1 MLPARVCDALT
12 PVEESL
18 TNDPTPDASGR
29 RSLPGVGLSLVP
41 VLSLVTLLAVVIGGL
56 DGGGHIPLV
65 LGTAIAAVVAGF
77 GLGMPWKQ
85 VEAGMV
91 KGIAG
96 GLPAVLVLLVVGM
109 LVGVWIAAGV
119 VPLLIHYGLMVLA
132 PGWFLVAG
140 CIICAVVALATGSSW
155 STAATVGLALVGVGQ
170 ALGVHPGMT
179 AGAIVS
185 GAYFGDKMSPLSDT
199 TNLAPA
205 AAGAELFEHIQHMLW
220 TTIPAMV
227 LALIGFAVMGLGQG
241 DGGTNGADLDAI
253 STGISKAFVLSP
265 VLLVAPVAVLGLVIR
280 RVPALP
286 ALMVGTLVA
295 ALLAVVVQG
304 ASVADVLS
312 ASMGGYTSETGV
324 ASVDK
329 LLSRGGMGSM
339 LETVALIVCALA
351 FAGVMEASGMLDSLA
366 RAVLRWASGTGG
378 LVVATAASAVGLNV
392 LASDQYI
399 AIIVPGRMYRTAF
412 LERRL
417 HPKNLSRVLED
428 AGTMTSA
435 LVPWNTCGAY
445 MAGVLGVATTAYAP
459 FALVNLLTPLLTIAY
474 GFTGFSIHTLDEDDA
489 RERLTG
495 LSTR

>member
-1 MLPARVCDALT
+1 
-12 PVEESL
+12 
-18 TNDPTPDASGR
+18 
-29 RSLPGVGLSLVP
+29 
-41 VLSLVTLLAVVIGGL
+41 VLSLVALLAVVIAGL
-56 DGGGHIPLV
+56 GGGGHIPLV
-65 LGTAIAAVVAGF
+65 LATAIAAMVAAW
-77 GLGMPWKQ
+77 GLKMPWKQ
-85 VEAGMV
+85 IEAGMV

-96 GLPAVLVLLVVGM
+96 GLPAVLILLVVGM

-132 PGWFLVAG
+132 PEWFLVASVV
-140 CIICAVVALATGSSW
+140 ICSVVAVATGSSW

-170 ALGVHPGMT
+170 ALGVDPGMT

-205 AAGAELFEHIQHMLW
+205 AAGAELFEHIRHMLW
-220 TTIPAMV
+220 TTVPAFV

-241 DGGTNGADLDAI
+241 EGATDAAQLDTISDGIHD
-253 STGISKAFVLSP
+253 AFVLSP
-265 VLLVAPVAVLGLVIR
+265 VLLLPPVLVLGLVIW

-286 ALMVGTLVA
+286 ALLAGTVVA
-295 ALLAVVVQG
+295 AILAVVMQG
-304 ASVADVLS
+304 VSPAAVLS
-312 ASMGGYTSETGV
+312 VSMEGYDSTTGV
-324 ASVDK
+324 EAVDT

-339 LETVALIVCALA
+339 LETIALIVCALA

-366 RAVLRWASGTGG
+366 RAVLRVAHGSGG
-378 LVVATAASAVGLNV
+378 LIVATAASALGLNV

-428 AGTMTSA
+428 TGTMTSA

-445 MAGVLGVATTAYAP
+445 MASVLGVATTVYAP
-459 FALVNLLTPLLTIAY
+459 FALINLLPPIFSVVY
-474 GFTGFSIHTLDEDDA
+474 GFTGFSIETLDEADA
-489 RERLTG
+489 QQRLAAG
-495 LSTR
+495 G

>member
-1 MLPARVCDALT
+1 MTVEPDSEPSAPRPLPSVALSLT
-12 PVEESL
+12 PV
-18 TNDPTPDASGR
+18 
-29 RSLPGVGLSLVP
+29 VSLVA
-41 VLSLVTLLAVVIGGL
+41 LLTVVIGWL

-65 LGTAIAAVVAGF
+65 LGAAVAAAVATWGIR
-77 GLGMPWKQ
+77 LPWKQ
-85 VEAGMV
+85 VERGMV

-96 GLPAVLVLLVVGM
+96 GLPAILVLLVVGM

-132 PGWFLVAG
+132 PGWFLVAA

-170 ALGVHPGMT
+170 ALGVDVGMT

-185 GAYFGDKMSPLSDT
+185 GSYFGDKMSPLSDT

-220 TTIPAMV
+220 TTIPAMII
-227 LALIGFAVMGLGQG
+227 ALLGFALLGAGQG
-241 DGGTNGADLDAI
+241 ETISNGAELEAI
-253 STGISKAFVLSP
+253 AGGISGAFNLSP
-265 VLLVAPVAVLGLVIR
+265 VLLLPPVVVLGLVIR

-286 ALMVGTLVA
+286 ALMAGTLVA
-295 ALLAVVVQG
+295 AVLAVVVQG
-304 ASVADVLS
+304 TSVADVLS
-312 ASMGGYTSETGV
+312 ASMAGYTADTGV
-324 ASVDK
+324 AAVDK

-351 FAGVMEASGMLDSLA
+351 FAGIMEGSGMLDSLA
-366 RAVLRWASGTGG
+366 RAVLRWARGTGG
-378 LVVATAASAVGLNV
+378 LVVATAASAMGLNV

-428 AGTMTSA
+428 AGTMTSP

-459 FALVNLLTPLLTIAY
+459 FALVNLLTPLLTLIY
-474 GFTGFSIHTLDEDDA
+474 GFVGFSIHTLDASEATA
-489 RERLTG
+489 RLRG
-495 LSTR
+495 VAAD

>member
-1 MLPARVCDALT
+1 MASPPHEADDWIR
-12 PVEESL
+12 
-18 TNDPTPDASGR
+18 PTPS
-29 RSLPGVGLSLVP
+29 VGLSLLP
-41 VLSLVTLLAVVIGGL
+41 VVALVALLAAVIGGMG
-56 DGGGHIPLV
+56 GGGHIPLV
-65 LGTAIAAVVAGF
+65 LATAVAGAVAAW
-77 GLGMPWKQ
+77 GLKMPWPRI
-85 VEAGMV
+85 EAGMV
-91 KGIAG
+91 RGISG
-96 GLPAVLVLLVVGM
+96 GLHAVLVLLVVGM

-132 PGWFLVAG
+132 PGWFLVAS

-155 STAATVGLALVGVGQ
+155 STAATVGLALVGVGE
-170 ALGVHPGMT
+170 ALGVHAGMT

-185 GAYFGDKMSPLSDT
+185 GSYFGDKMSPLSDT

-220 TTIPAMV
+220 TTVPALLV
-227 LALIGFAVMGLGQG
+227 SLVAFGVMGFG
-241 DGGTNGADLDAI
+241 DRASTGGGGDLDAI
-253 STGISKAFVLSP
+253 STGISTAFSLSP
-265 VLLVAPVAVLGLVIR
+265 VLLLPPVVVLGLVFR

-286 ALMVGTLVA
+286 ALLAGTLVA
-295 ALLAVVVQG
+295 AVLAVVVQG
-304 ASVADVLS
+304 AAVADVVS
-312 ASMGGYTSETGV
+312 ASMGGYSSDTGV

-339 LETVALIVCALA
+339 LETIALIVSALA

-366 RAVLRWASGTGG
+366 RAVLSRAKGSGG
-378 LVVATAASAVGLNV
+378 LVLATAASAMGLNV

-428 AGTMTSA
+428 AGTMTSP

-445 MAGVLGVATTAYAP
+445 MSGVLGVATVAYAP
-459 FALVNLLTPLLTIAY
+459 FALMNLLTPLLTIVY
-474 GFTGFSIHTLDEDDA
+474 GFTRFSIEEVSEAEA
-489 RERLTG
+489 RRRLG
-495 LSTR
+495 LAGEGSA

>member
-1 MLPARVCDALT
+1 MTADPNTNPAAERT
-12 PVEESL
+12 
-18 TNDPTPDASGR
+18 
-29 RSLPGVGLSLVP
+29 LPGVGLSLVP
-41 VLSLVTLLAVVIGGL
+41 VISLVALLALVIGGL

-65 LGTAIAAVVAGF
+65 VGTAIAAAVAGW
-77 GLGMPWKQ
+77 GLKMPWKGI
-85 VEAGMV
+85 EAGMV
-91 KGIAG
+91 KGISG

-132 PGWFLVAG
+132 PGWFLVAA

-170 ALGVHPGMT
+170 ALGVHPGMA

-185 GAYFGDKMSPLSDT
+185 GSYFGDKMSPLSDT

-220 TTIPAMV
+220 TTIPALL
-227 LALIGFAVMGLGQG
+227 LALVGFAVMGVGQG
-241 DGGTNGADLDAI
+241 GAEGSGAELAVI
-253 STGISKAFVLSP
+253 SSGISQAFTLSP
-265 VLLVAPVAVLGLVIR
+265 VLLLAPISVLGLVIW

-286 ALMVGTLVA
+286 ALMAGTLVA
-295 ALLAVVVQG
+295 AILAMAVQG

-312 ASMGGYTSETGV
+312 ASMGGYASDTGV
-324 ASVDK
+324 PSVDK

-339 LETVALIVCALA
+339 LETIALIVCALA
-351 FAGVMEASGMLDSLA
+351 FAGVMEVSGMLDSLA
-366 RAVLRWASGTGG
+366 RAVLRWASSTGG
-378 LVVATAASAVGLNV
+378 LVVATAASALGLNV

-459 FALVNLLTPLLTIAY
+459 FALVNLFTPLLTLAY
-474 GFTGFSIHTLDEDDA
+474 GFTGFSIHTLEEEDA
-489 RERLTG
+489 RSRLSG
-495 LSTR
+495 LTAG

>member
-1 MLPARVCDALT
+1 MSAAP
-12 PVEESL
+12 P
-18 TNDPTPDASGR
+18 PDAPAARPSP
-29 RSLPGVGLSLVP
+29 SVGLSLVP
-41 VLSLVTLLAVVIGGL
+41 VFCLVALLVAVIGGL

-65 LGTAIAAVVAGF
+65 LATAVAAGVATW
-77 GLGMPWKQ
+77 GLRMPWSQ
-85 VEAGMV
+85 VEGGMV
-91 KGIAG
+91 RGIAG

-132 PGWFLVAG
+132 PGWFLVAS

-155 STAATVGLALVGVGQ
+155 STAATVGLALVGVGG
-170 ALGVHPGMT
+170 ALGVDAGMT

-185 GAYFGDKMSPLSDT
+185 GSYFGDKMSPLSDT

-220 TTIPAMV
+220 TTVPALV
-227 LALIGFAVMGLGQG
+227 LALVGYAVLGLGQG
-241 DGGTNGADLDAI
+241 AGGGDARHLQEI
-253 STGISKAFVLSP
+253 STGIAESFTLTP
-265 VLLVAPVAVLGLVIR
+265 VLLLPPTVVLGLVVR

-286 ALMVGTLVA
+286 ALLAGTLVA
-295 ALLAVVVQG
+295 AILAVVVQG
-304 ASVADVLS
+304 ASAADVLS
-312 ASMGGYTSETGV
+312 ASMGGYSSDTGV
-324 ASVDK
+324 AAVDK

-339 LETVALIVCALA
+339 LETIALIVTALA

-366 RAVLRWASGTGG
+366 RAVLRWASSTGG
-378 LVVATAASAVGLNV
+378 LVVATAASAMGLNV

-428 AGTMTSA
+428 SGTMTSA

-459 FALVNLLTPLLTIAY
+459 FALMNLLTPLFTVVY
-474 GFTGFSIHTLDEDDA
+474 GFTGFSIVRLDDDA
-489 RERLTG
+489 ALPGTAPPA
-495 LSTR
+495 

>member
-1 MLPARVCDALT
+1 MASAPLKPGEWT
-12 PVEESL
+12 P
-18 TNDPTPDASGR
+18 PTPSVA
-29 RSLPGVGLSLVP
+29 LSLVP
-41 VLSLVTLLAVVIGGL
+41 VVALIVLLAGIIGGL

-65 LGTAIAAVVAGF
+65 LATAVASAVAAW
-77 GLGMPWKQ
+77 GLKMPWTHI
-85 VEAGMV
+85 EAGMV
-91 KGIAG
+91 RGISG
-96 GLPAVLVLLVVGM
+96 GLPAVLVLLLVGM

-132 PGWFLVAG
+132 PGWFLVAT

-155 STAATVGLALVGVGQ
+155 STAATVGLALVGVGE
-170 ALGVHPGMT
+170 ALGIHAGMT

-205 AAGAELFEHIQHMLW
+205 AAGSELFEHIRHMLW
-220 TTIPAMV
+220 TTVPALLV
-227 LALIGFAVMGLGQG
+227 SLVAFGVMGFRDGASTGTGG
-241 DGGTNGADLDAI
+241 DLQTI
-253 STGISKAFVLSP
+253 STGITSAFSLSP
-265 VLLVAPVAVLGLVIR
+265 VLLLPPVVVLGLVIK

-286 ALMVGTLVA
+286 ALLAGTLVA
-295 ALLAVVVQG
+295 AALAVAVQG
-304 ASVADVLS
+304 AGLGDIVSV
-312 ASMGGYTSETGV
+312 SMGGYESKTGV
-324 ASVDK
+324 AAVDK

-339 LETVALIVCALA
+339 LETVALIVSALA

-366 RAVLRWASGTGG
+366 RAVLSRAKGSGG
-378 LVVATAASAVGLNV
+378 LILATAASAVGLNV

-428 AGTMTSA
+428 AGTMTSP

-445 MAGVLGVATTAYAP
+445 MSSVLGVATVAYAP
-459 FALVNLLTPLLTIAY
+459 FALINLLTPLLSVVY
-474 GFTGFSIHTLDEDDA
+474 GFTRFSIEEIGEEDA
-489 RERLTG
+489 RRRLG
-495 LSTR
+495 LTSEG